1 MERSLRLHV
10 LSSAIRVQPR
20 SSTVTQPLAFASDI
34 AFIVAKIMGRSLF
47 QVARNVKGATGHQ
60 RRRNR
65 ADLGARR
72 QASKRR
78 LGALSAFFASR
89 KVDIP
94 VAGPKMT
101 RRMYPDGED
110 P

>member
-20 SSTVTQPLAFASDI
+20 SSNVTQPLAFASDI

-47 QVARNVKGATGHQ
+47 QVARNVKKGATGHQ

-65 ADLGARR
+65 ADW
-72 QASKRR
+72 
-78 LGALSAFFASR
+78 ALATGLKTAIRSS
-89 KVDIP
+89 
-94 VAGPKMT
+94 
-101 RRMYPDGED
+101 
-110 P
+110 